1 MTDDV
6 EEERD
11 IDVRVVK
18 RVELKGNADKN
29 DRTIISGKALD
40 SCTKRAN

>member
-18 RVELKGNADKN
+18 RVELKGSADK
-29 DRTIISGKALD
+29 DGMTIISGKALD